1 MNNPKKLNNLEYENT
16 IQYIPVKIYARI
28 RKNAI
33 LTIVDFRVYM
43 SVITKLLV
51 KVLGL
56 KWKESKKKKV
66 ISIDGKVQAALE
78 EIDIELVV
86 IADAKTWISLQVVN
100 LASKTIL
107 LDTDQIVKYK
117 VDIIRSLRKLRFQT
131 EGQTIKVDM
140 IVSEDGIVRDEIYIL
155 ERRYNE
161 KWHISEP

>member
-16 IQYIPVKIYARI
+16 IQYIPVKIYVRI

-107 LDTDQIVKYK
+107 LDTD
-117 VDIIRSLRKLRFQT
+117 
-131 EGQTIKVDM
+131 
-140 IVSEDGIVRDEIYIL
+140 
-155 ERRYNE
+155 
-161 KWHISEP
+161 